1 MLSTSRTLALCQLWG
16 RCAISRRDDDNSRGG
31 KPGGVLEEGKE
42 DSRKRKSSDTSLKCL
57 RAPQSCRC
65 QE

>member
-42 DSRKRKSSDTSLKCL
+42 DSRKRKSSDTSL
-57 RAPQSCRC
+57 
-65 QE
+65 